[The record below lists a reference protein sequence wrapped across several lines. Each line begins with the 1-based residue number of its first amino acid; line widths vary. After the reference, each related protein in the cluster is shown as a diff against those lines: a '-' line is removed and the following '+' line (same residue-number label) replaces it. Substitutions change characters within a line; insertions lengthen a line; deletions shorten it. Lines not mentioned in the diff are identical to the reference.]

1 MNAVVNLVRVDNPLP
16 FKVHF
21 KPFNQIVTALPGDTV
36 LDVAL
41 RAGITVDHVCGG
53 ACSCSTCHIV
63 IREGYRY
70 LKEPDDDELVRLEDV
85 GNDRRPTSR
94 LACQTE
100 VVSDLVVEISM
111 T

>member
-1 MNAVVNLVRVDNPLP
+1 MNAAANLVHVDSPLP

-63 IREGYRY
+63 ITEGYSH
-70 LKEPDDDELVRLEDV
+70 LKEPDDDELERLEEV
-85 GNDRRPTSR
+85 GRDRRPTSR

-100 VVSDLVVEISM
+100 VVSDLVVALP
-111 T
+111 